1 MKKYYKKILLNMIDE
16 KEYLSDKFN
25 RATNN
30 KNVDARDHKNIPE
43 SWINIHV
50 KTYPRLN
57 KVKLVKVFPNRKTFL
72 VNVLKNRRSTRTFSG
87 EPISINDL
95 SYLLLHSSGIVDS
108 GFGPDESKRAYP
120 SAGARYPLEV
130 YPLVINEGEGI
141 KAGLYHYNVKE
152 NCLETLLQEDLK
164 HWLLESTGKFK
175 PIIKASVV
183 FIITGVLDRTRV
195 KYGDRGYR
203 YVLMEAG
210 HMSQNLLL
218 LSTEL
223 GMVNLAVGGYIDSKV
238 TELLNLELVKEVPL
252 YMIVV
257 GGQCLNIV

>member
-1 MKKYYKKILLNMIDE
+1 MKKDYRKRLLSIIDG

-30 KNVDARDHKNIPE
+30 KNISAWGRKKSPE
-43 SWINIHV
+43 AWIKIHF

-57 KVKLVKVFPNRKTFL
+57 RIKLVKVFQNRKISL
-72 VNVLKNRRSTRTFSG
+72 VDVLKNRRSSRTFSG
-87 EPISINDL
+87 KPISIKDL
-95 SYLLLHSSGIVDS
+95 SYLLLYSSGIIDH
-108 GFGPDESKRAYP
+108 GFAPDKSRRVYP

-130 YPLVINEGEGI
+130 YPLILSDGDGV

-152 NCLETLLQEDLK
+152 HILEVILKEDLK
-164 HWLLESTGKFK
+164 HWLLESTGNFK

-183 FIITGVLDRTRV
+183 FIVTGVLDRTRV

-210 HMSQNLLL
+210 HMAQNLLL
-218 LSTEL
+218 LATGL
-223 GMVNLAVGGYIDSKV
+223 GMANLAIGGYTDSKV
-238 TELLNLELVKEVPL
+238 TELLNLELVKEVSL
-252 YMIVV
+252 YMIAV
-257 GGQCLNIV
+257 GGYV